1 MNMNLIARLAREFWS
16 RMAEPDSFPRDIES
30 AVSLSIP
37 MAIVKLP
44 RLEVSAIAQWFDQR
58 GIQRPFPPD
67 GRPLAGCLIAFRG
80 QAIAFLDGAEPADE
94 RRFNLAHEVAHFLLD
109 YLEPRLRALDH
120 FGPSIL
126 DVLDGLRR
134 PSVTER
140 VDALLSRVALGAHVH
155 LMERGW
161 RREVDPESVAVS
173 EHWADV
179 LALEL
184 LAPRKC
190 VTSMIKR
197 VESSL
202 LESAPDA
209 DVEKT
214 AWVLAKK
221 FGLPAVEAG
230 ILAKLIL
237 KPGHKSRSLL
247 HELGFSPVKKGVD
260 G

>member
-1 MNMNLIARLAREFWS
+1 MNMNLIVRLAGEFWS
-16 RMAEPDSFPRDIES
+16 RTGDPDSFPRDIES

-94 RRFNLAHEVAHFLLD
+94 RRFNLAHEVAHFFLD
-109 YLEPRLRALDH
+109 YLDPRLRALDH

-140 VDALLSRVALGAHVH
+140 VDALLSRVALGVHVH
-155 LMERGW
+155 LMERGR

-179 LALEL
+179 LAFEL
-184 LAPRKC
+184 LAPRRR
-190 VTSMIKR
+190 VTSIIGR
-197 VESSL
+197 AESSSL
-202 LESAPDA
+202 DSVSDTG
-209 DVEKT
+209 VEK
-214 AWVLAKK
+214 AAGLLAKE
-221 FGLPAVEAG
+221 FGLPPGEAE

-237 KPGHKSRSLL
+237 KPKHKPHSLL

-260 G
+260 R